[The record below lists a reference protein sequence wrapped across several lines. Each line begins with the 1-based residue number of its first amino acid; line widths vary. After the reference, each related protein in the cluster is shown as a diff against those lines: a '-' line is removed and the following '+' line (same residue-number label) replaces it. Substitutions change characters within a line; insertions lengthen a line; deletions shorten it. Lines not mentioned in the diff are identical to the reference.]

1 MILPYFGV
9 VTEVIAVFSR
19 KPVSGYT
26 GLVLAT
32 FAIAGLSMGVWA
44 HHMLTTGAVVDPFFS
59 AVSFLIAVP
68 TGVKFFNWIGTMW
81 GGQLSFPT
89 PMLFALGFLANFLIG
104 GITGV
109 MIAAPPID
117 FQARQLLSH
126 RHFHC
131 VIGGGSLFAIFAA
144 IYFWFPKVFGYMLG
158 DRLGKWSVW
167 LVFSGFN
174 LTFFPMHFLG
184 VMGMIRR
191 IYTYPDLP
199 GWSLLNAI
207 ATAGAAIQAAGV
219 LVFLANVYVS
229 TWRRLPAGD
238 NPWDAYTLEWA
249 TTPPP
254 PELNFERI
262 APVRS
267 ERPAFDLNHPDVAR
281 ATNR

>member
-1 MILPYFGV
+1 M
-9 VTEVIAVFSR
+9 
-19 KPVSGYT
+19 
-26 GLVLAT
+26 
-32 FAIAGLSMGVWA
+32 
-44 HHMLTTGAVVDPFFS
+44 
-59 AVSFLIAVP
+59 
-68 TGVKFFNWIGTMW
+68 
-81 GGQLSFPT
+81 
-89 PMLFALGFLANFLIG
+89 
-104 GITGV
+104 
-109 MIAAPPID
+109 
-117 FQARQLLSH
+117 
-126 RHFHC
+126 
-131 VIGGGSLFAIFAA
+131 FAIFAA

-158 DRLGKWSVW
+158 DRLGKWSFW

-219 LVFLANVYVS
+219 LVFLADVYVS
-229 TWRRLPAGD
+229 TWRRVPAGD

>member
-1 MILPYFGV
+1 
-9 VTEVIAVFSR
+9 
-19 KPVSGYT
+19 
-26 GLVLAT
+26 
-32 FAIAGLSMGVWA
+32 
-44 HHMLTTGAVVDPFFS
+44 
-59 AVSFLIAVP
+59 
-68 TGVKFFNWIGTMW
+68 
-81 GGQLSFPT
+81 
-89 PMLFALGFLANFLIG
+89 
-104 GITGV
+104 
-109 MIAAPPID
+109 
-117 FQARQLLSH
+117 
-126 RHFHC
+126 
-131 VIGGGSLFAIFAA
+131 LFAIFAA

-158 DRLGKWSVW
+158 DRLGKWSFW

-219 LVFLANVYVS
+219 LVFLADVYVS
-229 TWRRLPAGD
+229 TWRRVPAGD